1 MLTVFPDNISS
12 SISSI
17 SSNRANA
24 ICCNDEQNAD
34 IESDN
39 VLFKSLLSFYAR
51 NGIYS
56 QLWKNP
62 QIQAYGHGI
71 HIPHL
76 MVMTPQ

>member
-56 QLWKNP
+56 QLWKIPKSKPTGTEN
-62 QIQAYGHGI
+62 IF
-71 HIPHL
+71 HI
-76 MVMTPQ
+76 